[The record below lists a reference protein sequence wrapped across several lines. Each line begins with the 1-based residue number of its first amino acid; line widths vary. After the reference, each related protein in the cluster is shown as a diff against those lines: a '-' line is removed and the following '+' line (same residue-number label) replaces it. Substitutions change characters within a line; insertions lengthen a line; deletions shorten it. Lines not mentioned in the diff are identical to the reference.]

1 MEVCECEEAK
11 CPPPGAPAWVMTFA
25 DLMSLLMCFFVLLLS
40 FSEIEASKFK
50 QIAGS
55 MEKAFGV
62 QRQIKA
68 NDSPKG
74 VSIIAQEFS
83 PGKPQP
89 TPISEVRQ
97 STTIES
103 PNLELLKNKEDKKG
117 EGELDKEGKKGEGK
131 LDIEGSKKGAVDEA
145 ENAALI
151 AKMAAKAAKSEASID
166 EINEAIAEAIVKAKQ
181 QRISQQY
188 IRLLNQRLKS
198 EISDGLISVDSQ
210 NENIIIRIKEK
221 GSFGSGEA
229 TLKDAFYDTMERI
242 TEEIAHIPGRIT
254 ISGHTDNIPIN
265 TYRFRSNWELS
276 SSRAVSVLQF
286 MVGSRLLDPANLE
299 VVGFAETQPLAPN
312 NSAKNRAKNRRIEI
326 KITPTITPARI

>member
-1 MEVCECEEAK
+1 METCECEEEK

-62 QRQIKA
+62 QRQVKA
-68 NDSPKG
+68 NESPKG

-97 STTIES
+97 STTIDS

-117 EGELDKEGKKGEGK
+117 EGSLDTEGAQKDDADKAESEL
-131 LDIEGSKKGAVDEA
+131 IIA
-145 ENAALI
+145 E
-151 AKMAAKAAKSEASID
+151 MAAKAAESEASID

-181 QRISQQY
+181 ERISKDY
-188 IRLLNQRLKS
+188 AKLLNQRL
-198 EISDGLISVDSQ
+198 ETEVNDGLISIETQ
-210 NENIIIRIKEK
+210 NESIIIRIKEK

-229 TLKDAFYDTMERI
+229 TLKDEFYTTMERI
-242 TEEIAHIPGRIT
+242 TEEIAYTPGRVT
-254 ISGHTDNIPIN
+254 ISGHTDDIPIN

-286 MVGSRLLDPANLE
+286 MVSSDLLDPTNLE
-299 VVGFAETQPLAPN
+299 VNGFADTQPLVPN
-312 NSAKNRAKNRRIEI
+312 DSAENRAKNRRIEI
-326 KITPTITPARI
+326 KITPAIKPIFGE

>member
-1 MEVCECEEAK
+1 MEACECEEVK

-62 QRQIKA
+62 QRQVKA
-68 NDSPKG
+68 NESPKG
-74 VSIIAQEFS
+74 VSLIAQEFS

-89 TPISEVRQ
+89 TPVSEVRQ

-103 PNLELLKNKEDKKG
+103 PNLETLRSKEEKG
-117 EGELDKEGKKGEGK
+117 TSDALDKTESQ
-131 LDIEGSKKGAVDEA
+131 DSKSESSIA
-145 ENAALI
+145 E
-151 AKMAAKAAKSEASID
+151 MAAKAAESEASID

-181 QRISQQY
+181 ERISTEY
-188 IRLLNQRLKS
+188 AKLLNQRLKT
-198 EISDGLISVDSQ
+198 EVNDGLISVETQDES
-210 NENIIIRIKEK
+210 IIIRIKEK
-221 GSFGSGEA
+221 GSFGSGDA
-229 TLKDAFYDTMERI
+229 TLKDEFYTTMERI
-242 TEEIAHIPGRIT
+242 TEEIAFTPGRVT

-286 MVGSRLLDPANLE
+286 MVSSGLLDPANLE
-299 VVGFAETQPLAPN
+299 VNGFADTRPLVPN
-312 NSAKNRAKNRRIEI
+312 DSAENRAKNRRIEI
-326 KITPTITPARI
+326 KITPAIKPIFGE

>member
-1 MEVCECEEAK
+1 MEACECEEVK

-62 QRQIKA
+62 QREINAKE
-68 NDSPKG
+68 SPKG

-89 TPISEVRQ
+89 TPIKEVRQ
-97 STTIES
+97 TTTIEK

-117 EGELDKEGKKGEGK
+117 AGDQKEDTDKKKN
-131 LDIEGSKKGAVDEA
+131 KGAES
-145 ENAALI
+145 ESIIEEIAL
-151 AKMAAKAAKSEASID
+151 KAAKNGASVD

-181 QRISQQY
+181 QRISEKY
-188 IRLLNQRLKS
+188 SRLLNQRLKT
-198 EISDGLISVDSQ
+198 EIADGLISVETHEES
-210 NENIIIRIKEK
+210 IIIRIKEK
-221 GSFGSGEA
+221 GSFESGDA
-229 TLKDAFYDTMERI
+229 TLKEEFYNTLERI
-242 TEEIAHIPGRIT
+242 TEEIAHTPGRVT

-276 SSRAVSVLQF
+276 ASRAVSVLQF
-286 MVGSRLLDPANLE
+286 MVSSGLLNPGNLE
-299 VVGFAETQPLAPN
+299 VNGFADTQPLVPN
-312 NSAKNRAKNRRIEI
+312 NSPKNRAINRRVEI
-326 KITPTITPARI
+326 KITPAIK

>member
-1 MEVCECEEAK
+1 
-11 CPPPGAPAWVMTFA
+11 MTFA

-62 QRQIKA
+62 QRQIRA
-68 NDSPKG
+68 NESPKG

-89 TPISEVRQ
+89 TPVNEVRQ
-97 STTIES
+97 TTTIET
-103 PNLELLKNKEDKKG
+103 PNLALLKNKEDEEGKG
-117 EGELDKEGKKGEGK
+117 SSGDKDKQQVADKMADQKASEGE
-131 LDIEGSKKGAVDEA
+131 S
-145 ENAALI
+145 LI
-151 AKMAAKAAKSEASID
+151 AEMVAKAAESEASID

-181 QRISQQY
+181 ERIAQQY
-188 IRLLNQRLKS
+188 IRLLNQQLKS
-198 EISDGLISVDSQ
+198 EIADGLISVDSE
-210 NENIIIRIKEK
+210 NESVIIRIKEK
-221 GSFGSGEA
+221 GSFASGDA
-229 TLKDAFYDTMERI
+229 TLKDDFYNTMERI
-242 TEEIAHIPGRIT
+242 TEEIAHTPGRIT

-286 MVGSRLLDPANLE
+286 MVSSGLLNPANLQ
-299 VVGFAETQPLAPN
+299 VNGFADTQPIVPN
-312 NSAKNRAKNRRIEI
+312 NSAKNRATNRRVDI
-326 KITPTITPARI
+326 KITPAVKPIYGE

>member
-1 MEVCECEEAK
+1 MEACECEEVS

-62 QRQIKA
+62 QRQIRA
-68 NDSPKG
+68 NESPKG

-89 TPISEVRQ
+89 TPVNEVRQ
-97 STTIES
+97 TTTIET
-103 PNLELLKNKEDKKG
+103 PNLALLKNKEDEEGKG
-117 EGELDKEGKKGEGK
+117 SSGDKDKQQVADKMADQKASEGE
-131 LDIEGSKKGAVDEA
+131 S
-145 ENAALI
+145 LI
-151 AKMAAKAAKSEASID
+151 AEMVAKAAESEASID

-181 QRISQQY
+181 ERIAQQY
-188 IRLLNQRLKS
+188 IRLLNQQLKS
-198 EISDGLISVDSQ
+198 EIADGLISVDSE
-210 NENIIIRIKEK
+210 NESVIIRIKEK
-221 GSFGSGEA
+221 GSFASGDA
-229 TLKDAFYDTMERI
+229 TLKDDFYNTMERI
-242 TEEIAHIPGRIT
+242 TEEIAHTPGRIT

-286 MVGSRLLDPANLE
+286 MVSSGLLNPANLQ
-299 VVGFAETQPLAPN
+299 VNGFADTQPIVPN
-312 NSAKNRAKNRRIEI
+312 NSAKNRAINRRVDI
-326 KITPTITPARI
+326 KITPAVKPIYGE